1 MHAMNYANY
10 LRMVLWS
17 FFGIRR
23 RAAADQELPRA
34 HPLVL
39 LVTAVGLAAALV
51 GTLLGVAHIAVRA
64 AG

>member
-1 MHAMNYANY
+1 MCGMNYANY

-23 RAAADQELPRA
+23 RAEADRELPRA

-39 LVTAVGLAAALV
+39 LATAVGLAAALV
-51 GTLLGVAHIAVRA
+51 GTLVSVAHVAVRA
-64 AG
+64 AS